1 MYLEI
6 PNMSQRL
13 IRFLVL
19 ATVAVAAITVKFP
32 VQARA
37 PITIKLATF
46 APSNSA
52 WHKALLDMGDAWTKT
67 TDGRVT
73 LRVYPGGTL
82 GTEASTVKMMSP
94 AVGELQAALLLPPG
108 LSRIDNAIDV
118 FGMPF
123 FIESDEEMRA
133 VFAALRPMMTQRIE
147 AEGYKV
153 LNWGNAG
160 WVQLFS
166 KNDIRTLAD
175 LKAVKLY
182 TTEGDDKSVQWY
194 KDNGFQP
201 IPLSFNDM
209 VGGLKR
215 GMIEA
220 APSPAYGASM
230 LQIFR
235 DAPYL
240 LDVKL
245 APLLGAT
252 VLTNAAWTEIDAGDR
267 PKILAAAATLEQRFL
282 SEASK
287 LDATAVSTM
296 VARGLKVTTLTPA
309 ATAEFREAAEALVG
323 SMRGTMIPADVY
335 DAALKARDAFR
346 ASRRASGQAS
356 RDDR

>member
-1 MYLEI
+1 MLNHLRKFI
-6 PNMSQRL
+6 VPVT
-13 IRFLVL
+13 IAAAAVVL
-19 ATVAVAAITVKFP
+19 TTSVS
-32 VQARA
+32 ARA
-37 PITIKLATF
+37 AVTIKLATF
-46 APSNSA
+46 APANSA
-52 WHKALLDMGDAWTKT
+52 WHKALLDMGDAWSKT
-67 TDGRVT
+67 TEGRVT

-108 LSRIDNAIDV
+108 LARIDDAVDV

-123 FIESDEEMRA
+123 FLENDEEMRA
-133 VFAALRPMMTQRIE
+133 VFTALRPSMTQRIE
-147 AEGYKV
+147 AKGFKV

-166 KNDIRTLAD
+166 KKEIKSLAE

-194 KDNGFQP
+194 KSNGFQP

-215 GMIEA
+215 GMIDA

-235 DAPYL
+235 DAPFM

-252 VLTNAAWTEIDAGDR
+252 VMTNDAFNKIDAADR
-267 PKILAAAATLEQRFL
+267 PKILAEAAKLEARFL
-282 SEASK
+282 SEAPK
-287 LDATAVSTM
+287 LDASAIGTM
-296 VARGLKVTTLTPA
+296 TARGLKVTTLTPA
-309 ATAEFREAAEALVG
+309 ATAEFRKTAETLLG
-323 SMRGTMIPADVY
+323 TMRGTTVPADAF
-335 DAALKARDAFR
+335 DAAMQARAAYR
-346 ASRRASGQAS
+346 KSKGGK
-356 RDDR
+356 

>member
-1 MYLEI
+1 MPKCLT
-6 PNMSQRL
+6 RVAG
-13 IRFLVL
+13 FAAL
-19 ATVAVAAITVKFP
+19 ATAVLVVTDTGLTVPVRAI
-32 VQARA
+32 A
-37 PITIKLATF
+37 PLTIKLATF
-46 APSNSA
+46 APANSA
-52 WHKALLDMGDAWTKT
+52 WHKALLDMGDAWTKST
-67 TDGRVT
+67 EGRVT

-108 LSRIDNAIDV
+108 LSRINDGVDV

-123 FIESDEEMRA
+123 FLESDEEMRA
-133 VFAALRPMMTQRIE
+133 VFTTLRPVMTQRIE
-147 AEGYKV
+147 AAGFKL

-166 KNDIRTLAD
+166 KKEIRTLAD

-194 KDNGFQP
+194 KSNGFQP

-215 GMIEA
+215 GMIDA

-235 DAPYL
+235 DAPYM

-252 VLTNAAWTEIDAGDR
+252 VLTNEAWKKIDAGDQ
-267 PKILAAAATLEQRFL
+267 PKVLAAASALEQRFMT
-282 SEASK
+282 EAPG
-287 LDATAVSTM
+287 LDAAAVKTM
-296 VARGLKVTTLTPA
+296 AARGLKVTTLTPA
-309 ATAEFREAAEALVG
+309 AMVEFRKTAEALVA
-323 SMRGTMIPADVY
+323 SMRGTTVPADMY
-335 DAALKARDAFR
+335 DAAMQARNAYR
-346 ASRRASGQAS
+346 KSKGK
-356 RDDR
+356 

>member
-1 MYLEI
+1 
-6 PNMSQRL
+6 MSKRL
-13 IRFLVL
+13 TRVL
-19 ATVAVAAITVKFP
+19 GLAALALTAIVVSFPVEAVAP
-32 VQARA
+32 L
-37 PITIKLATF
+37 TIKLATF
-46 APSNSA
+46 APANSA
-52 WHKALLDMGDAWTKT
+52 WHKALLDMGDAWTKST
-67 TDGRVT
+67 AGRVT

-108 LSRIDNAIDV
+108 LARINDAVDV

-123 FIESDEEMRA
+123 FLESDEEMRA
-133 VFAALRPMMTQRIE
+133 VFAALRPVMTQRIE
-147 AEGYKV
+147 AQGFKV

-166 KNDIRTLAD
+166 KKEIRTLAD

-194 KDNGFQP
+194 KSNGFQP

-215 GMIEA
+215 GMIDA

-252 VLTNAAWTEIDAGDR
+252 VLTNAAWGKIEAADQ
-267 PKILAAAATLEQRFL
+267 PKILSAASTLEQRFM
-282 SEASK
+282 SEAPK
-287 LDATAVSTM
+287 MDADAVATM
-296 VARGLKVTTLTPA
+296 AARGLKVTKLTPA
-309 ATAEFREAAEALVG
+309 ATAEFRKTAEVLVA
-323 SMRGTMIPADVY
+323 SMRGTTVPADIY
-335 DAALKARDAFR
+335 DAAMQARTAFR
-346 ASRRASGQAS
+346 KSKGGK
-356 RDDR
+356 

>member
-1 MYLEI
+1 MKLLTRAAALAALAI
-6 PNMSQRL
+6 
-13 IRFLVL
+13 
-19 ATVAVAAITVKFP
+19 ATVVLTVP
-32 VQARA
+32 VQAIA
-37 PITIKLATF
+37 PLTIKLATF
-46 APSNSA
+46 APANSA
-52 WHKALLDMGDAWTKT
+52 WHKALLDMGDAWTKAT
-67 TDGRVT
+67 EGRVT

-94 AVGELQAALLLPPG
+94 AVNELQAALLLPPG
-108 LSRIDNAIDV
+108 LARINDAVDV

-123 FIESDEEMRA
+123 FLESDEEMRA
-133 VFAALRPMMTQRIE
+133 VFTALRPLMTQRIE
-147 AEGYKV
+147 AAGFKV

-166 KNDIRTLAD
+166 KKEIRTLAE
-175 LKAVKLY
+175 LKGVKLY

-194 KDNGFQP
+194 KNNGFQP

-252 VLTNAAWTEIDAGDR
+252 VLTNDAWNKIDAADR
-267 PKILAAAATLEQRFL
+267 PKVAAAAAALEQRFL
-282 SEASK
+282 NEAAK
-287 LDATAVSTM
+287 LDADAVATM
-296 VARGLKVTTLTPA
+296 AARGLKVTTLTPA
-309 ATAEFREAAEALVG
+309 ATAEFRKAAEALVA
-323 SMRGTMIPADVY
+323 SMRGTTVPADVY
-335 DAALKARDAFR
+335 DAALAARAAFR
-346 ASRRASGQAS
+346 KTKGGK
-356 RDDR
+356 

>member
-1 MYLEI
+1 MTT
-6 PNMSQRL
+6 RL
-13 IRFLVL
+13 TRALVL
-19 ATVAVAAITVKFP
+19 AALAIAAIVLAGP
-32 VQARA
+32 VQAVA

-46 APSNSA
+46 APANSA

-67 TDGRVT
+67 TQGRVT

-108 LSRIDNAIDV
+108 LARINDAVDV

-123 FIESDEEMRA
+123 FLQSDEEMRA
-133 VFAALRPMMTQRIE
+133 VFAAMRPLMTQRIE
-147 AEGYKV
+147 AAGFKV

-166 KNDIRTLAD
+166 KKEIRTLAD

-194 KDNGFQP
+194 KNNGFQP

-215 GMIEA
+215 GMIDA

-252 VLTNAAWTEIDAGDR
+252 VLTNEAWNKIEAGDR
-267 PKILAAAATLEQRFL
+267 PKVMAAAATLETRFMND
-282 SEASK
+282 APT

-296 VARGLKVTTLTPA
+296 AARGLKVTKLTPA
-309 ATAEFREAAEALVG
+309 ATAEFRKTAEALVA
-323 SMRGTMIPADVY
+323 SMRGTTVPADVF
-335 DAALKARDAFR
+335 DAAMNARNTFR
-346 ASRRASGQAS
+346 KSKGGK
-356 RDDR
+356 

>member
-1 MYLEI
+1 MLNYLRKYI
-6 PNMSQRL
+6 VPAT
-13 IRFLVL
+13 IAAAVVVL
-19 ATVAVAAITVKFP
+19 TTSVS
-32 VQARA
+32 ARA
-37 PITIKLATF
+37 AVTIKLATF
-46 APSNSA
+46 APANSA
-52 WHKALLDMGDAWTKT
+52 WHKALLDMGDAWSKATE
-67 TDGRVT
+67 GRVT

-108 LSRIDNAIDV
+108 LARIDDAVDV

-123 FIESDEEMRA
+123 FLENDAEMLA
-133 VFAALRPMMTQRIE
+133 VFNALRPSMTQRLE
-147 AEGYKV
+147 AKGFKV

-166 KNDIRTLAD
+166 KKEIKTLAE

-194 KDNGFQP
+194 KSNGFQP

-215 GMIEA
+215 GMIDA

-235 DAPYL
+235 DAPFM

-252 VLTNAAWTEIDAGDR
+252 VMTNEAFNKIDAADR
-267 PKILAAAATLEQRFL
+267 PKVLAEAAKLEARFM
-282 SEASK
+282 SEAPK
-287 LDATAVSTM
+287 LDASAISTM
-296 VARGLKVTTLTPA
+296 TTRGLKVTTLTPA
-309 ATAEFREAAEALVG
+309 ALAEFRKTAEALVG
-323 SMRGTMIPADVY
+323 SMRGTTVPADAF
-335 DAALKARDAFR
+335 DAAMQARTAHR
-346 ASRRASGQAS
+346 KSKGGK
-356 RDDR
+356 

>member
-1 MYLEI
+1 
-6 PNMSQRL
+6 MSKPLTR
-13 IRFLVL
+13 VL
-19 ATVAVAAITVKFP
+19 GAAALALTALMVSLP
-32 VQARA
+32 MQARA
-37 PITIKLATF
+37 PLTVKLATF
-46 APSNSA
+46 APANSA

-67 TDGRVT
+67 TEGRVT

-108 LSRIDNAIDV
+108 LAKINDAVDV

-123 FIESDEEMRA
+123 FLESDEEMRA
-133 VFAALRPMMTQRIE
+133 VFAALRPLMTQRIE
-147 AEGYKV
+147 AAGFKV
-153 LNWGNAG
+153 LHWGNAG

-166 KNDIRTLAD
+166 KKEIRTLAD
-175 LKAVKLY
+175 LKVVKLY

-194 KDNGFQP
+194 KNNGFQP

-215 GMIEA
+215 GMIDA

-235 DAPYL
+235 DAPFL

-252 VLTNAAWTEIDAGDR
+252 VLTNAAWAKIDAADQPR
-267 PKILAAAATLEQRFL
+267 VMAAASALEQRFMG
-282 SEASK
+282 EAPK
-287 LDATAVSTM
+287 MDADAVATM
-296 VARGLKVTTLTPA
+296 SARGLKVTKLTPA
-309 ATAEFREAAEALVG
+309 AMVEFRKTAEALVS
-323 SMRGTMIPADVY
+323 SMRGTTVPTDVY
-335 DAALKARDAFR
+335 DAAMQARTAFR
-346 ASRRASGQAS
+346 KTKGK
-356 RDDR
+356 